1 MTALPHLELSLSDA
15 IRAEINAELGRRRLS
30 QAGFARNLGKY
41 QQWVNRRLSRA
52 KIEVDDL
59 DEIAHALGIPIEVLV
74 ANARAYQSRVNG
86 PAKVADASSARS
98 STDRVSDYGSEG
110 SQILTLIPGGLS
122 SDQTPSPSPCRLSLI
137 THSG

>member
-59 DEIAHALGIPIEVLV
+59 DEIAHALDIPIEVLV
-74 ANARAYQSRVNG
+74 ANARAYQGRMNG
-86 PAKVADASSARS
+86 PAKVVDAPSARS

-110 SQILTLIPGGLS
+110 SRNFTLIPGGLRS
-122 SDQTPSPSPCRLSLI
+122 VPVATDTHRHLSLV

>member
-59 DEIAHALGIPIEVLV
+59 DEIAHALDIPIEVLV
-74 ANARAYQSRVNG
+74 ANARAYQGRMNG
-86 PAKVADASSARS
+86 PAKVVDASSARS

-110 SQILTLIPGGLS
+110 SRNFTLIPGGLRS
-122 SDQTPSPSPCRLSLI
+122 VPVATDTHRHLSLV

>member
-59 DEIAHALGIPIEVLV
+59 DEIAHALDIPIEVLV
-74 ANARAYQSRVNG
+74 ANARAYQGRMNG
-86 PAKVADASSARS
+86 PAKVVDAPSARS

-110 SQILTLIPGGLS
+110 SRNFTLIPGGLRS
-122 SDQTPSPSPCRLSLI
+122 VPVAADTHRHLSLV